1 LRVGGLTNKTHPTF
15 PRDDSQ
21 TSPNRAA
28 NNHDKT
34 RSHQSPLTDVMM
46 AGMSGPQL
54 AERVRLD
61 YPAIAVVFDGIRV
74 ALLLVD

>member
-1 LRVGGLTNKTHPTF
+1 
-15 PRDDSQ
+15 
-21 TSPNRAA
+21 
-28 NNHDKT
+28 
-34 RSHQSPLTDVMM
+34 MM

-61 YPAIAVVFDGIRV
+61 DPAIAVVFDGIRV